1 MSAINYL
8 RGPQTQNALISSNAQ
23 LLFTSIPYELL
34 NDTRE
39 ISSLTLNTAFLPV
52 TINVL
57 LIEHIYKE
65 KPEILHFN
73 RLKINTGLINW
84 LEQACVPSWGST
96 DITVLCCVRMFD
108 QYLLTIMGPPVLPS
122 PWHCCFLFFK
132 KKKKTLIQV
141 NKHNS
146 LNVKQMQSYDF

>member
-1 MSAINYL
+1 VSAINYL

-73 RLKINTGLINW
+73 RLKINTGLIN
-84 LEQACVPSWGST
+84 
-96 DITVLCCVRMFD
+96 
-108 QYLLTIMGPPVLPS
+108 
-122 PWHCCFLFFK
+122 
-132 KKKKTLIQV
+132 
-141 NKHNS
+141 
-146 LNVKQMQSYDF
+146 